1 MGVVGLEWVAVMV
14 TVRKRLKTTGLVRQ
28 QAMLNKDK
36 NSHSGP
42 YAGQPLREKVHIWLG
57 SLHAANFI
65 YCLCDDS
72 LFVYQ
77 KILCVYVLEK
87 VKTILHFFS
96 HSPTIVDEKYFR

>member
-1 MGVVGLEWVAVMV
+1 MH
-14 TVRKRLKTTGLVRQ
+14 
-28 QAMLNKDK
+28 NKDK
-36 NSHSGP
+36 NSQSGP
-42 YAGQPLREKVHIWLG
+42 YAGQKVHIWLG

-65 YCLCDDS
+65 YCLCDYS

-96 HSPTIVDEKYFR
+96 HSPTIVDEKYFG

>member
-1 MGVVGLEWVAVMV
+1 MVVVQKW
-14 TVRKRLKTTGLVRQ
+14 LKTTGLVLQ
-28 QAMLNKDK
+28 SAVHNKDK

-57 SLHAANFI
+57 SLHTANSI

-77 KILCVYVLEK
+77 KILRVYVLEK
-87 VKTILHFFS
+87 VKTISHLFG
-96 HSPTIVDEKYFR
+96 HSPTMVD